1 MLILQVLFGAL
12 ISNTSNHCQ
21 DKCLFSGRYVQT
33 EWRIRSGSV
42 TGHSCNGHLLFGG
55 WFIYGSVTLTKLLAL
70 ICMTL
75 VVNKVTANAELVQW
89 HKFLKWSDTSE
100 VTL

>member
-21 DKCLFSGRYVQT
+21 DKGLFSGRYVQT

-55 WFIYGSVTLTKLLAL
+55 RFIYSSVTLTK
-70 ICMTL
+70 
-75 VVNKVTANAELVQW
+75 
-89 HKFLKWSDTSE
+89 FLDGLYLHGPSGK
-100 VTL
+100 